1 MAKRSPFEQLDE
13 LDAAVQAILSQSEE
27 KLPRGVDLEPLVRIA
42 AELRDLPRPGL
53 KARLKADLK
62 RRTSMTTVAEPVA
75 AIAHPVAP
83 YLAVKDAAAALEF
96 YKRAFGARETIRL
109 TGPGN
114 RIGHAELEIAGA
126 PIMLSDEFPDYGSLS
141 PQTIGGSPV
150 KIHLY
155 VDDVDA
161 VARQAVAAG
170 ATVVRPV
177 EDQFYGDR
185 SGHLADPFGYTWIV
199 STRKEIVSNQEVQ
212 RRFDAMMEAGV
223 STQPAQTSKPVNP
236 IREGFH
242 TITPYLVVNQ
252 AAELI
257 DFVKNVFGAT
267 EDFRSTGSAG
277 GIHCEV
283 RLGDSVMMLGGGGAW
298 RGAPTPTALH
308 VYVPDTDA
316 VYLRALEAGATSLRP
331 PADQPYGD
339 RDASV
344 RDPYGNHWYIGT
356 HKAGAPGRYIPEGL
370 RQVSVYLHPKG
381 TEEVIAFLERALRA
395 VVVDRAQE
403 PGGPIHHARL
413 RIGDSIL
420 EMGEAHAE
428 FQPMPTTFYL
438 YVEDCDALYERAMSA
453 GATSLHSPADQP
465 YGDRNAGVKDPFGNT
480 WYLSTHVKDVA
491 P

>member
-1 MAKRSPFEQLDE
+1 
-13 LDAAVQAILSQSEE
+13 
-27 KLPRGVDLEPLVRIA
+27 
-42 AELRDLPRPGL
+42 
-53 KARLKADLK
+53 
-62 RRTSMTTVAEPVA
+62 MTTVAEPIATV
-75 AIAHPVAP
+75 AHPVTP

-114 RIGHAELEIAGA
+114 RIGHAEIEIAGA

-161 VARQAVAAG
+161 LARQAVAAG

-212 RRFDAMMEAGV
+212 RRFDAMIEPRG
-223 STQPAQTSKPVNP
+223 SSQPAHASKRVNP

-242 TITPYLVVNQ
+242 TITPYLIVNQ

-298 RGAPTPTALH
+298 RGTPTPTALH
-308 VYVPDTDA
+308 VYVPDADA
-316 VYLRALEAGATSLRP
+316 VYRRALEAGATSLRP

-356 HKAGAPGRYIPEGL
+356 HKAGGPGRYIPEGL
-370 RQVSVYLHPKG
+370 REVSVYLHPKD
-381 TEEVIAFLERALRA
+381 TDKVIAFLERALTA

-403 PGGPIHHARL
+403 PGGAIHHARL

-438 YVEDCDALYERAMSA
+438 YVEDCDALYQRALSA
-453 GATSLHSPADQP
+453 GATSLNPPADQP
-465 YGDRNAGVKDPFGNT
+465 YGDRNAAVKDPFGNT